1 MKKILIIRFSSI
13 GDIILTTP
21 VIRAVKQQLGAEVHF
36 LVKKRFKAVLEAN
49 PYIDRLHLID
59 KEVAEVL
66 PALKAEGFDLIID
79 LHKNIRSFQVKRA
92 LRTKSVAFDK
102 INLEKW
108 LMVNFKMDRLPNKHI
123 VDRNLEM
130 LAPWGVQND
139 GQGLDYF
146 ILETEEVDIPAF
158 FGRFPTIMPY
168 LDVQE
173 GKEIPYIAFVTGAAH
188 ATKRLPS
195 SKIITI
201 CEKLEVPVV
210 LLGGP
215 DEEEKGDTIAQAA
228 GRHVVNACGKLSLNE
243 SASLVRQAS
252 KVIAHDTG
260 LMHMA
265 AAFGKEIISVWG
277 NTIPE
282 FGMYP
287 YYPEGLDRNTS
298 IEVKGLKCRPC
309 SKIGYKKCPK
319 KHFKCM
325 MDIDEGKVLKALND

>member
-21 VIRAVKQQLGAEVHF
+21 VIRAVKQQLKAEVHF
-36 LVKKRFKAVLEAN
+36 LVKNRFRAVLEAN
-49 PYIDRLHLID
+49 PYIDHLHGIE
-59 KEVAEVL
+59 KKVEEVL
-66 PALKAEGFDLIID
+66 PALKEEKFDLVVD
-79 LHKNIRSFQVKRA
+79 LHKNLRSFKVKRA
-92 LRTKSVAFDK
+92 LGVKSVAFNK

-108 LMVNFKMDRLPNKHI
+108 LIVNFKINRLPKKHI
-123 VDRNLEM
+123 VDRNLEI
-130 LAPWGVQND
+130 LQDLGVRND
-139 GQGLDYF
+139 GLGLDYF
-146 ILETEEVDIPAF
+146 IPAESDVDIPVF
-158 FGRFPTIMPY
+158 FGRFPTILPH

-188 ATKRLPS
+188 ATKRLPT
-195 SKIITI
+195 SKIIDI
-201 CEKLEVPVV
+201 CKKISLPVV

-215 DEEEKGDTIAQAA
+215 DEAEKGDIIALEA
-228 GRHVVNACGKLSLNE
+228 GSHVINACGQLTLNE
-243 SASLVRQAS
+243 SASLVRQAR
-252 KVIAHDTG
+252 KVITHDTG

-287 YYPEGLDRNTS
+287 YYSEGIDHNTS
-298 IEVKGLKCRPC
+298 IEVKELKCRPC

-319 KHFKCM
+319 GHFKCM
-325 MDIDEGKVLKALND
+325 VNIDEEQVIKALAD